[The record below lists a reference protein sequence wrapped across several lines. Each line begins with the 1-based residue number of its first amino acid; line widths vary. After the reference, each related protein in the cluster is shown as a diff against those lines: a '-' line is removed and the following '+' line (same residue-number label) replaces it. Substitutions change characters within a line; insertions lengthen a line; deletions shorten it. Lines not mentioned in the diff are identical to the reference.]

1 MDISFFALNV
11 RSAMNYFIHKNGVNK
26 KKTHRNLKCTLS
38 KRAVQN
44 AVSSRE
50 KNENAANRNLS
61 PMNNI
66 LLKLQATIECRFTLK
81 RVCDMII
88 TYKERTLLSL
98 MKGYFFNFQ
107 REILQQFWI
116 KMSNFDQK

>member
-1 MDISFFALNV
+1 M
-11 RSAMNYFIHKNGVNK
+11 
-26 KKTHRNLKCTLS
+26 S
-38 KRAVQN
+38 KRAFQN
-44 AVSSRE
+44 AISSRE

-107 REILQQFWI
+107 REILHQFWI